1 MYELEQLTVKEL
13 KSKLVELGIPE
24 AEAAHFLTKGQ
35 IIATIKTLMAK
46 KEVVTEHEE
55 VKRVA
60 SLEEKPNPI
69 EDREIN
75 KAWKDKAKRMKEHL
89 EAQEKVNILIPTEPG
104 EKPGVVEEKK
114 DKNGET
120 YQVHVSGAVES
131 VQLNGY
137 KYFIPKG
144 KYVPVPKQIAEVI
157 SDAQQQ
163 TLEAGQDFSVSR
175 TDPNTGR
182 PINESL

>member
-114 DKNGET
+114 IKMEKPIRFMYREQSSQYNLMDTNIS
-120 YQVHVSGAVES
+120 YQKVNMYRY
-131 VQLNGY
+131 QN
-137 KYFIPKG
+137 K
-144 KYVPVPKQIAEVI
+144 
-157 SDAQQQ
+157 
-163 TLEAGQDFSVSR
+163 
-175 TDPNTGR
+175 
-182 PINESL
+182 